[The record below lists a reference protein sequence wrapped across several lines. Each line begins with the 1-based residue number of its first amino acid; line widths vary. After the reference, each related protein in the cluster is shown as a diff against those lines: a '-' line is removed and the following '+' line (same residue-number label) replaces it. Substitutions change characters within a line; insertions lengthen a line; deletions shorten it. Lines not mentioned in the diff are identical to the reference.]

1 MTYRAPM
8 LVRCTAL
15 AAVLAL
21 AACNQQQQPTG
32 GELNNLDNQIAGN
45 ETSVTG
51 NEADPALTSALED
64 QIATDPTLQQQS
76 NNNAVRSPQ
85 GPVQAQYPV
94 NGQGKAGT
102 APVASR
108 GAAVRTAG
116 GGTQALQNAQS
127 AACSGEFDYNM
138 GWARKL
144 PAEFPVFPGGRVTD
158 AAASKGSN
166 CRVVTFTSDVAPQQV
181 IDWYGQRASSA
192 GYSVEH
198 DRRQGDHILAGAS
211 NQGSSAYYI
220 IVTPMRRGGSD
231 VSLIINKGG

>member
-1 MTYRAPM
+1 MTYRVPM
-8 LVRCTAL
+8 LVRCTAI
-15 AAVLAL
+15 AAVLVL
-21 AACNQQQQPTG
+21 AACDRQQASN
-32 GELNNLDNQIAGN
+32 GEVAKLDNQITGN

-94 NGQGKAGT
+94 A
-102 APVASR
+102 AR

-116 GGTQALQNAQS
+116 GATQSLQNAQS
-127 AACSGEFDYNM
+127 AACSGEFDHNM
-138 GWARKL
+138 GWARRL

-158 AAASKGSN
+158 AAASKTTN
-166 CRVVTFTSDVAPQQV
+166 CRVVTFTSDAAPQQV
-181 IDWYGQRASSA
+181 MDWYGQRASNA

-198 DRRQGDHILAGAS
+198 DRREGDHILAGSS
-211 NQGSSAYYI
+211 NQGAGAYYI

-231 VSLIINKGG
+231 VSLIINKRG